1 MVDVGRTRAET
12 EAVTRAGPDLD
23 PPAGGHGLP
32 SLRSWMS
39 AVADISRAVNA
50 AEPLSCLLGRVTE
63 QACSL
68 IGFQFCA
75 VMLADDK
82 GEQLLAEGWHALSAD
97 YVRHIN
103 TDRPLLV
110 HPGSPEMDAPS
121 ARAYRKGV
129 TVAVTDVTT
138 AEQFGPWRDLAL
150 EQGYHALLAA
160 PLRTGGA
167 SAGVLVAYSAV
178 ARQFSRAE
186 VELVELLAEQAAV
199 ALQTAR
205 LRGAEQDVI
214 ERLSVANAELRRQGT
229 ALEWAEQQHRRLMRV
244 VLDDVGL
251 AGVVQS
257 LASAL
262 HASVTVEDTECK
274 PLAAASADRY
284 VAPPPPATRRKRW
297 VRTALDVLEQRFEV
311 ARVML
316 GDTEAWVAPV
326 VLGGQLVAR
335 LWVVNP
341 RIAPDAVERRGIER
355 FALVV
360 ALELLKQRHAV
371 EVELRLSRDL
381 LTDLLRGEGLAD
393 RESLLDRAAALGHDL
408 NLPHTLLLVCENPG
422 DRGGSWQPDQLLRAS
437 RLAETALAGIQGSA
451 GRPLVGVRGEAVV
464 LLLPCPAGARDG
476 LRGVARRVQCHV
488 GRLVTPHTVSVII
501 GATVTDPEE
510 YAPAYRIA
518 RCAEEL
524 AREGR
529 PGRVVDVHELGV
541 HALLLETGTPEG
553 LRAFADRMLAP
564 IEEHDG
570 RRDSGLLLTL
580 WTWLRHECS
589 RPATA
594 RSLVV
599 HPNTVAYRL
608 GRVEQ
613 LLGRSLKRPDTL
625 LELQLALAV
634 REVEGGQRRSFG

>member
-1 MVDVGRTRAET
+1 
-12 EAVTRAGPDLD
+12 
-23 PPAGGHGLP
+23 
-32 SLRSWMS
+32 MS

-50 AEPLSCLLGRVTE
+50 AEPLSCLLSRVTE

-75 VMLADDK
+75 VMLADEK
-82 GEQLLAEGWHALSAD
+82 AERLLAEGWHALSAD

-110 HPGSPEMDAPS
+110 HPGSPETDAPS

-160 PLRTGGA
+160 PLRTGG
-167 SAGVLVAYSAV
+167 SPAGVLVAYSAV

-214 ERLSVANAELRRQGT
+214 ERLSVANAELRRQGS
-229 ALEWAEQQHRRLMRV
+229 ALEWAEQQHRRLMRL

-257 LASAL
+257 LAGAL

-274 PLAAASADRY
+274 PLAAASVGQY
-284 VAPPPPATRRKRW
+284 VPPPPLAIRRKRW
-297 VRTALDVLEQRFEV
+297 VRTALHALEDRVEV
-311 ARVML
+311 ARVVL
-316 GDTEAWVAPV
+316 DDVEAWVAPV
-326 VLGGQLVAR
+326 MLGGQLVAR
-335 LWVVNP
+335 LWVANP
-341 RIAPDAVERRGIER
+341 RIVPDAVERRGIER

-393 RESLLDRAAALGHDL
+393 RGSLLDRAAALGHDL
-408 NLPHTLLLVCENPG
+408 TVPHTLLLVYEDP
-422 DRGGSWQPDQLLRAS
+422 DDSDHQDSSSQPDQLLRAS
-437 RLAETALAGIQGSA
+437 RLAETALAGVGGSA
-451 GRPLVGVRGEAVV
+451 GRPLVGVQGKAVV
-464 LLLPCPAGARDG
+464 LLLPSPAGARDG
-476 LRGVARRVQCHV
+476 LRDVARQVQGHI
-488 GRLVTPHTVSVII
+488 GRLVTPHTVSVIT
-501 GATVTDPEE
+501 GATVNDPEE

-518 RCAEEL
+518 RCAGEL
-524 AREGR
+524 AREGQ

-541 HALLLETGTPEG
+541 YALLLETGTPEG
-553 LRAFADRMLAP
+553 LRAFADRMLGR
-564 IEEHDG
+564 IEEHDR
-570 RRDSGLLLTL
+570 RRDTGLLLTL
-580 WTWLRHECS
+580 WVWLRNECS

-634 REVEGGQRRSFG
+634 RRVEGGQNRSFV